1 MPVITR
7 ELENVELGVSVSIEG
22 LLDGVDYKGLR
33 GRSRTGMTLFWN
45 YQVFFSIFIKNGS
58 GSY

>member
-7 ELENVELGVSVSIEG
+7 ELENVEAGVSVSIEG

-33 GRSRTGMTLFWN
+33 EQLPAGGQDGRGGQGKN
-45 YQVFFSIFIKNGS
+45 YRKV
-58 GSY
+58 

>member
-7 ELENVELGVSVSIEG
+7 ELENVEAGGSVSIEG

-33 GRSRTGMTLFWN
+33 EPDKPGD
-45 YQVFFSIFIKNGS
+45 YHDIFPPIHFLKK
-58 GSY
+58 

>member
-33 GRSRTGMTLFWN
+33 ERGRTGMMLPGTCR
-45 YQVFFSIFIKNGS
+45 FF
-58 GSY
+58 